1 MSKKIKI
8 YKQIKVGGVRY
19 KEAVECE
26 KIIDDNLAIYTTK
39 SPREAVIIDIR
50 TGLAISRGMYKK
62 DAIEN
67 FKMIHSR
74 IYYDY
79 IETIA
84 YQKQIEDFNKLEEY
98 HPEVNLDIAESNTEY
113 ED

>member
-1 MSKKIKI
+1 
-8 YKQIKVGGVRY
+8 
-19 KEAVECE
+19 
-26 KIIDDNLAIYTTK
+26 
-39 SPREAVIIDIR
+39 
-50 TGLAISRGMYKK
+50 MYKK

-67 FKMIHSR
+67 FKMFYSR

-84 YQKQIEDFNKLEEY
+84 YQKAIEAFNKLEEY
-98 HPEVNLDIAESNTEY
+98 HSEVVFDDTESELDN

>member
-1 MSKKIKI
+1 MKKIKI
-8 YKQIKVGGVRY
+8 YKQIKVGKNRY

-39 SPREAVIIDIR
+39 SPREAVIIDIK
-50 TGLAISRGMYKK
+50 TGLAVSYGMYKK
-62 DAIEN
+62 DAIDN
-67 FKMIHSR
+67 FKMYHSK

-79 IETIA
+79 IKTIA
-84 YQKQIEDFNKLEEY
+84 YQKQIESFNKLEEY
-98 HPEVNLDIAESNTEY
+98 HPEVNLDIAESETEY

>member
-1 MSKKIKI
+1 MKKIKI
-8 YKQIKVGGVRY
+8 YRQIKVGKVIY

-39 SPREAVIIDIR
+39 SPREAVIIDIK
-50 TGLAISRGMYKK
+50 TGLAVSHGMYKK
-62 DAIEN
+62 DAIDN
-67 FKMIHSR
+67 FKMFHSR

-84 YQKQIEDFNKLEEY
+84 YQKQIEAFNKLEEY
-98 HPEVNLDIAESNTEY
+98 HPEVNLDIAESETEY

>member
-1 MSKKIKI
+1 MKKIKI
-8 YKQIKVGGVRY
+8 YKQIKVGRVRY
-19 KEAVECE
+19 KEVVECE

-39 SPREAVIIDIR
+39 SPREAVIIDIK
-50 TGLAISRGMYKK
+50 TGLAVSHGMYKK
-62 DAIEN
+62 DAIDN
-67 FKMIHSR
+67 FKMFHLR

-84 YQKQIEDFNKLEEY
+84 YQKKIEAFNKLEEY
-98 HPEVNLDIAESNTEY
+98 HPEVNLDIAESETEY

>member
-1 MSKKIKI
+1 MKKIKI
-8 YKQIKVGGVRY
+8 YKQIKVGRVRY

-39 SPREAVIIDIR
+39 SPREAVIIDIK
-50 TGLAISRGMYKK
+50 TGLAVSRGMYKK

-67 FKMIHSR
+67 FKMIYSR

-98 HPEVNLDIAESNTEY
+98 HPEVNLDIAESETEY

>member
-1 MSKKIKI
+1 MKKIKI
-8 YKQIKVGGVRY
+8 YKQINVGGIRY

-26 KIIDDNLAIYTTK
+26 KVIDDNLAIYVIK
-39 SPREAVIIDIR
+39 SPREAVIIDIK
-50 TGLAISRGMYKK
+50 TGLAVSRGMSKK

-67 FKMIHSR
+67 FKMFHSR

-84 YQKQIEDFNKLEEY
+84 YQKAIEAFDQLEEY
-98 HPEVNLDIAESNTEY
+98 HPEVTFDDTESELDN